1 MNNISSTTENLKLQA
16 DVAAVNRIPIVPQ
29 LLDVVC
35 RTTRLRFAAI
45 ARVTEDRW
53 VTCTTKDDLA
63 FGLKPGDELKI
74 ETTICTEVRAKK
86 EAVYID
92 NVPEDEFF
100 CDHPVP
106 ALYGF
111 KSYVSVPIFKKDG
124 SFFGTL
130 CALDPEPVK
139 VNTEEIRGMFNLFAD
154 LISFHLDAVQEKE
167 IAKQQLEEE
176 RYNSE
181 LREQFIAILGHD
193 LKNPIATMR
202 MCSDILLKL
211 SKEDLVVRNAKMIKS
226 TTFRMQALI
235 ENILDFARG
244 KLGEGIKLSKT
255 NDTTVLQ
262 NSLQQVINE
271 IKAMS
276 PGREIK
282 AEINLEKSV
291 SNDPARVAQ
300 LFSNLLG
307 NADTHGAEDSPIRV
321 CAISKNGEF
330 ELSVTNK
337 GEKISDTAMK
347 HLFQPFYKDSVKPG
361 KQGLGLGLFIAS
373 EIARAHEGELLV
385 TSTDEETCFKFIMS
399 TD

>member
-1 MNNISSTTENLKLQA
+1 MKSINSTTENQKIKA
-16 DVAAVNRIPIVPQ
+16 DVAAINRIPIVPQ

-35 RTTRLRFAAI
+35 RTTNLRFAAI

-74 ETTICTEVRAKK
+74 ETTICTEVRSKR

-92 NVPEDEFF
+92 NVQEDEFF
-100 CDHPVP
+100 CNHHTP

-111 KSYVSVPIFKKDG
+111 KSYVSVPIYKKDG
-124 SFFGTL
+124 TFFGTL
-130 CALDPEPVK
+130 CALDPEPAK
-139 VNTEEIRGMFNLFAD
+139 VNTEEIKGMFNLFAD

-176 RYNSE
+176 RHNSE

-202 MCSDILLKL
+202 MCADILLKV
-211 SKEDLVVRNAKMIKS
+211 SKEEMVLRNAKMIKS
-226 TTFRMQALI
+226 TSFRMQALI

-255 NDTTVLQ
+255 DDIAELQ
-262 NSLQQVINE
+262 KALNQVINE
-271 IKAMS
+271 VKAMS
-276 PGREIK
+276 PGREIET
-282 AEINLEKSV
+282 EINLDKSV
-291 SNDPARVAQ
+291 NHDPERVAQ

-307 NADTHGAEDSPIRV
+307 NADTHGSEDSPIKV
-321 CAISKNGEF
+321 LANTKDEEF
-330 ELSVTNK
+330 ELLVINK
-337 GEKISDTAMK
+337 GEKISENAMK

-361 KQGLGLGLFIAS
+361 RQGLGLGLYIAS
-373 EIARAHEGELLV
+373 EIARAHEGEILV
-385 TSTDEETCFKFIMS
+385 TSTEEETCFKFVIP
-399 TD
+399 TN